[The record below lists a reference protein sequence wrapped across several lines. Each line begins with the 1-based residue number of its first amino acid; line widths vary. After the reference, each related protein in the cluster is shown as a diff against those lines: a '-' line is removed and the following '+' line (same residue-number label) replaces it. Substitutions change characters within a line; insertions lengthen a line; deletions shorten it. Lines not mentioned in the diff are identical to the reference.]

1 MPDFRSAALSRFLR
15 CAGWHRPPDG
25 GDSATDVLRSAGRPS
40 GWRVEPRTNTG
51 ENANSMRPFAVLLA
65 SVSLLSARLVYA
77 QETKIEVDRFHLE
90 TIQGA
95 EAHAT
100 VNNDGPDGQPA
111 VTAVVSKTGLEFWSV
126 ELRAADINFDPGK
139 TYEVKFQ
146 AKTTPSQFIYV
157 VPEKMDGN
165 QGSVAEGTTLQIP
178 DQWTECSVVFHTTDT
193 ASPGRLTLSS
203 LSANPASYWFSNV
216 RVTEK

>member
-1 MPDFRSAALSRFLR
+1 
-15 CAGWHRPPDG
+15 
-25 GDSATDVLRSAGRPS
+25 
-40 GWRVEPRTNTG
+40 
-51 ENANSMRPFAVLLA
+51 MRLFPGLMVT
-65 SVSLLSARLVYA
+65 VSLFFARLVYA

-178 DQWTECSVVFHTTDT
+178 DQWTECSVIFRTTST
-193 ASPGRLTLSS
+193 ANPGRLTLSS
-203 LSANPASYWFSNV
+203 LSANPASYSFSNI
-216 RVTEK
+216 RVNEKP